1 MGVNDM
7 QRSITNAA
15 PTSSRLFV
23 TQRTTHWR
31 LVGLLTLLVATSASH
46 GAETTAP
53 DAAPVGDCATQ
64 GTGETAWLD
73 RMHAQLTVATCS
85 SARWF
90 DGLFGTPHDYDAYR
104 GTYGSISLGTLWDEH
119 DGFDPK
125 LRFKA
130 RLRLPQLNGRLNAF
144 IGRVDEDEFVTGTLN
159 QFDTLPDQFRDLNDA
174 KLLIGLGYSQPG
186 LRGQIDVDAGVHVD
200 IPLDPYLRANY
211 RRAWAPATD
220 VILRFRQSAFWQYV
234 DGVGTSSK
242 VDLDLSLSDRLLLR
256 TSGLGKVAEKVDGVD
271 WDTSLTLYQE
281 LGPKH
286 ALAYQ
291 LTANGETGAAVPLR
305 DYGARLIYRRQVLRE
320 WLILELRGGF
330 GWPRELL
337 VQRREFSWG
346 LGAALEMRFG
356 DWPSMRL
363 AEPSQ

>member
-1 MGVNDM
+1 MM
-7 QRSITNAA
+7 A
-15 PTSSRLFV
+15 PKAR
-23 TQRTTHWR
+23 QPHRHHRTPVPSWWR
-31 LVGLLTLLVATSASH
+31 LVGVIGALLTTSVVQAEDATSS
-46 GAETTAP
+46 
-53 DAAPVGDCATQ
+53 APVAGCGTSNSGDA
-64 GTGETAWLD
+64 AWLD
-73 RMHAQLTVATCS
+73 RMRGKLTEATCT

-104 GTYGSISLGTLWDEH
+104 GTYGSFSVGTLWDEY

-125 LRFKA
+125 IRFKA

-174 KLLIGLGYSQPG
+174 KLLVGLGYSRPG
-186 LRGQIDVDAGVHVD
+186 LAGQIDVDAGVHVD

-220 VILRFRQSAFWQYV
+220 VVIRFRQSAFWQYV

-242 VDLDLSLSDRLLLR
+242 VDVDLALAEHLLLR
-256 TSGLGKVAEKVDGVD
+256 TSGLAKVAEKVDGVE
-271 WDTSLTLYQE
+271 WNSKLTLYHE
-281 LGPKH
+281 LSAKD

-291 LTANGETGAAVPLR
+291 LAADGETGRAVPLR
-305 DYGARLIYRRQVLRE
+305 DYGVRIIYRRQFLRD
-320 WLILELRGGF
+320 WLILELRGGI
-330 GWPRELL
+330 GWPRELITD
-337 VQRREFSWG
+337 QREFNWG

-356 DWPSMRL
+356 DWPSLRPM
-363 AEPSQ
+363 Q